1 MRIMEII
8 LKTNN
13 EKSISKI
20 IALAKKLDVSI
31 EQRGKLIEDQNEKDE
46 IVKRILNFKAS
57 NPPSFGDAAEWERN
71 QREDRELPFSK

>member
-1 MRIMEII
+1 MELI

-20 IALAKKLDVSI
+20 IALAKKLNVVV
-31 EQRGKLIEDQNEKDE
+31 EQRGKVIEDKNEKEE
-46 IVKRILNFKAS
+46 IIKRILNFKS
-57 NPPSFGDAAEWERN
+57 SVPPSFGDAAEWERD